1 MGTHL
6 MHFSDQFQ
14 GTILSI
20 DEVARECA
28 VHPEWIRRMIAL
40 GLLDFEDES
49 RELMEAGAVSRIDR
63 IQRLRR
69 DLGVNYNAIGLI
81 LELLDKIEVLEAK
94 LATPKQAE

>member
-1 MGTHL
+1 MGTQL
-6 MHFSDQFQ
+6 MYFSDQFQ

-20 DEVARECA
+20 EEVGRECA
-28 VHPEWIRRMIAL
+28 VHPDWIRRMIAL
-40 GLLDFEDES
+40 GLLDFEDEA
-49 RELMEAGAVSRIDR
+49 RELMPAGAVSRIDR

-94 LATPKQAE
+94 LASQNQSS